1 MADALEDAA
10 RRACESEVMNRHDLF
25 HRMGLGMM
33 ATSLAVLAPKLLPT
47 TEVANQNTVNGAPAA
62 LVSETLEE
70 VLESGET
77 IAIDMPQWTEQV
89 TSQWQRIPT
98 ETLRRMSDGAVKSF
112 TWIYRYS
119 DGSTT
124 KWTEFLKIHK

>member
-1 MADALEDAA
+1 
-10 RRACESEVMNRHDLF
+10 MNRHDLF

-33 ATSLAVLAPKLLPT
+33 ATSFAALAPKLLST
-47 TEVANQNTVNGAPAA
+47 TEVANLNTVNGAPGPA

-77 IAIDMPQWTEQV
+77 IAIDMPQWTQQV

-98 ETLRRMSDGAVKSF
+98 ETLRRMSEGAVKSF

-119 DGSTT
+119 DGSTS
-124 KWTEFLKIHK
+124 KWTELLKIQK